1 MPSNSKYFRGF
12 HPRLLPRRLP
22 VHRRQSTRGNEEFH
36 QTRLTRSTAIDSTSN
51 FPIFLSP
58 AFISPSNVQ
67 CGASDYEH
75 KSNAVN
81 TISPLALP
89 TPCTALQFIAS
100 RASNFCK
107 NRGSSLKIDLPMQ
120 PGQDLLAILEDF
132 WGVCSPFP

>member
-1 MPSNSKYFRGF
+1 MPSN
-12 HPRLLPRRLP
+12 PN
-22 VHRRQSTRGNEEFH
+22 HRREFH
-36 QTRLTRSTAIDSTSN
+36 RQPLSHRLSPHRNHPKCNGEFDRIRLTRSTAIDSTCN

-75 KSNAVN
+75 KSNAIN
-81 TISPLALP
+81 MKAPFGLP
-89 TPCTALQFIAS
+89 TPCTALQFIAR

-107 NRGSSLKIDLPMQ
+107 NRGSSLKTALPMQ